1 MIKVHRLALD
11 QRGRSDQLIGGA
23 RIQAKTAFDQAVKL
37 APLRIGRFA
46 VERDYVDQERGCRQP
61 ISAVVEGAMVRSM
74 GGNNVGY
81 ELA

>member
-1 MIKVHRLALD
+1 MIKVDRLALD

-23 RIQAKTAFDQAVKL
+23 GIQAKTAFDQAVKL

-46 VERDYVDQERGCRQP
+46 VERDHVDQERGCRQP
-61 ISAVVEGAMVRSM
+61 ISAVVEGAVMGM